1 MSDIRFT
8 MIGIGL
14 IFAGFIVLGVFGSE
28 YSGPTLEAE
37 QFGDCFEYFEDQP
50 PVPVNCEAKF
60 LDKSL
65 FFAVVIISIGAG
77 IFALI
82 KGVKGTWDQDVKP
95 EDMLGPGGDKFSQ
108 NDKPDTDDKDSK

>member
-14 IFAGFIVLGVFGSE
+14 IFAGFIVLGVFGSQ
-28 YSGPTLEAE
+28 YSASTLEAE
-37 QFGDCFEYFEDQP
+37 QFGDCYEYFEDKP
-50 PVPVNCEAKF
+50 PVPVNCDVKL

-65 FFAVVIISIGAG
+65 FFALVIGLIGAG
-77 IFALI
+77 IVALI

-95 EDMLGPGGDKFSQ
+95 EDMLGPGGENKEKSDK
-108 NDKPDTDDKDSK
+108 DEKDSK